1 MSSINHLSDFTILE
15 NVWNYVSIFIVFFIG
30 FVLIF
35 FSEKI
40 FDTTKVRVCSLYVW
54 HTIFCSIFIFTTS
67 IIGGDAI
74 FYYTESLIQNYEFAL
89 GSTSLL
95 YFTTLLTV
103 GFGLTYI
110 STFMVFNIIGT
121 YGLLALD
128 ASLRHATFDKSKYI
142 KLLALFTVLMPSLS
156 YWSSGISKDS
166 IQFFGTCF
174 LLWSS
179 IDFKKRNIIFLISL
193 IIIFT
198 VRPHIGGIA
207 IISLFLSLW
216 FISSL
221 SLKKKLL
228 YLIITFVPL
237 IFLLPIV
244 FETLDFT
251 LFYDDYSL
259 SNLFEFIKSRQ
270 TFSMIGGSSVD
281 IREMNFIYQ
290 LFTYLFRP
298 LPYET
303 HNTFAF
309 LSSLDNLF
317 LLSIFIITT
326 LSIIFVKREK
336 FLLNHHTENRWFL
349 LIFSLVGLSILSY
362 TTANFGISARQK
374 WMVMPILLYFCFQC
388 MRVND
393 K

>member
-1 MSSINHLSDFTILE
+1 MNNINHLSDFTILE

-30 FVLIF
+30 LFLIF

-54 HTIFCSIFIFTTS
+54 HTILCSIFIFTTS
-67 IIGGDAI
+67 KIGGDAI
-74 FYYTESLIQNYEFAL
+74 FYYTASLIHEREFSFGTTA
-89 GSTSLL
+89 TL
-95 YFTTLLTV
+95 YFTTIFTR

-156 YWSSGISKDS
+156 YWSSGIGKDA

-179 IDFKKRNIIFLISL
+179 INFKKRNIIFLISL

-198 VRPHIGGIA
+198 TRPHIGGIA

-221 SLKKKLL
+221 SLKKKIL

-237 IFLLPIV
+237 IFLLPTV
-244 FETLDFT
+244 LDSVGFSKN
-251 LFYDDYSL
+251 YDYSL
-259 SNLFEFIKSRQ
+259 ANLFTFIKLRQ
-270 TFSMIGGSSVD
+270 TYTMIGGSSVD
-281 IREMNFIYQ
+281 IGEMNFIYQ

-303 HNTFAF
+303 HNTLAF

-317 LLSIFIITT
+317 LLSIFIITI

-388 MRVND
+388 MRV